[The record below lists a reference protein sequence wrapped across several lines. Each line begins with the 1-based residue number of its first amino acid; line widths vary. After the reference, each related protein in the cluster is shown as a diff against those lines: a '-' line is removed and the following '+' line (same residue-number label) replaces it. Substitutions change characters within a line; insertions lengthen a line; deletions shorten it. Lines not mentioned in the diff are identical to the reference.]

1 MYINCD
7 IICAL
12 CCKREKKVKEIQD
25 KINAILSSSEE
36 EFILEDESFI
46 EVNEDFEVEEL
57 YTDIYVL
64 IKNIDDFY
72 GGDASYKAALLME
85 SFLLET
91 MVLLKKNPEVVIVES
106 GDFFAKATAFS
117 PSGEEVF
124 SVFEDAV
131 IINSM
136 LEVYNQSLSEN
147 SFPQMEVG
155 IGVATFVKEEL
166 EHEHDHD
173 HDIDECDCDHEEGE
187 TCSCG
192 HDHHHENEDDEFDY
206 GIDFDNTA
214 SMLAELGNN
223 GEFDPIVVNDIAYGL
238 LVSIEEEFFQNH
250 LEEVELEEGYS
261 VFHGNIVREE

>member
-1 MYINCD
+1 
-7 IICAL
+7 
-12 CCKREKKVKEIQD
+12 VKEIKD
-25 KINAILSSSEE
+25 KINAILSSTEAE
-36 EFILEDESFI
+36 MFLEDEGLV
-46 EVNEDFEVEEL
+46 EVGEDFEVEEL

-64 IKNIDDFY
+64 IKNIDEYY
-72 GGDASYKAALLME
+72 GGDASYKAALLLE

-117 PSGEEVF
+117 PTGEEVF

-136 LEVYNQSLSEN
+136 LEVYNQALSEN
-147 SFPQMEVG
+147 GFPQMEVG

-166 EHEHDHD
+166 EHDHD
-173 HDIDECDCDHEEGE
+173 HEVCECESGECDCDNEDGEGC
-187 TCSCG
+187 TCG
-192 HDHHHENEDDEFDY
+192 HDHLHNEEDELEY

-214 SMLAELGNN
+214 SMLSELGNN

-238 LVSIEEEFFQNH
+238 LVSVEEEFFEEH
-250 LEEVELEEGYS
+250 LDEVELEEGYS
-261 VFHGNIVREE
+261 VYHGNIVRE

>member
-1 MYINCD
+1 
-7 IICAL
+7 
-12 CCKREKKVKEIQD
+12 VKEIKD
-25 KINAILSSSEE
+25 KINAILSSTDEE
-36 EFILEDESFI
+36 MFLEDESFV
-46 EVNEDFEVEEL
+46 EVSEDFEVEEL

-64 IKNIDDFY
+64 IKNIDEYY
-72 GGDASYKAALLME
+72 GGDASYKAALLLE

-117 PSGEEVF
+117 PTGEEVF

-136 LEVYNQSLSEN
+136 LEVYNQALSEN
-147 SFPQMEVG
+147 GFPQMEVG

-166 EHEHDHD
+166 EHNHNHDHD
-173 HDIDECDCDHEEGE
+173 VCECESGECDCDNEEGE
-187 TCSCG
+187 GCSCG
-192 HDHHHENEDDEFDY
+192 HDHHDEEDELEY

-238 LVSIEEEFFQNH
+238 LVSVEEEFFEEH
-250 LEEVELEEGYS
+250 LDEVELEEGYS
-261 VFHGNIVREE
+261 VYHGNIVREE